1 MSSITS
7 ALRDFI
13 RASANVAGADT
24 LFSDSVDL
32 LDYGYLDSF
41 GIVGLMEMV
50 QRTYGLDLSDVDFY
64 AKENRTIDGIAKL
77 IEARLAR
84 TS

>member
-1 MSSITS
+1 MTNTAGAI
-7 ALRDFI
+7 RDFI
-13 RASANVAGADT
+13 RAGGNVPASDT

-50 QRTYGLDLSDVDFY
+50 QQTHGIDLSDVDFY
-64 AKENRTIDGIAKL
+64 AKEHRTIGGIAGL
-77 IEARLAR
+77 IDARLAR
-84 TS
+84 KA

>member
-1 MSSITS
+1 MTNTAGAI
-7 ALRDFI
+7 RDFI
-13 RASANVAGADT
+13 RAGANVTATDT

-50 QRTYGLDLSDVDFY
+50 QQTNGIDLSDVDFY
-64 AKENRTIDGIAKL
+64 AKEHRTIGGIAAL
-77 IEARLAR
+77 IDARLAR
-84 TS
+84 KA

>member
-1 MSSITS
+1 MTSIS
-7 ALRDFI
+7 GAISDFI
-13 RASANVAGADT
+13 RSGGSVAASDS
-24 LFSDSVDL
+24 LFSEQVDL

-64 AKENRTIDGIAKL
+64 SKSHRTIDGIAKL

-84 TS
+84 KA